1 MIISILND
9 DLEKTAER
17 DKMMELFL
25 PTDNIKTNILRHKQ
39 DIFKTRQTTLYME
52 TYMKREISRH
62 IIDNLPV
69 S

>member
-52 TYMKREISRH
+52 T
-62 IIDNLPV
+62 
-69 S
+69 